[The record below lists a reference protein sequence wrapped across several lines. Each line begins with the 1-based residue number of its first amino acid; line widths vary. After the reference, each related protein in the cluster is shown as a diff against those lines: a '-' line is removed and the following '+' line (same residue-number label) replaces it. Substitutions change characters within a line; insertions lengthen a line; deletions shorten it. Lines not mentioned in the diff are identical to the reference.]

1 MKDVVTLI
9 FGDSI
14 AYGLYDEELGWVNR
28 TRKALSNNHFIFNL
42 SIPGQNSFD
51 VLNKFEIE
59 LENRYNEIDDFK
71 LIFSFGIKDALNNT
85 DFKDNV
91 LKIIN
96 ISKKYTSDIN
106 FIGLIKPDI
115 IKRKEYNLERVI
127 DIDNILEETCNIEKV
142 KYIKIID
149 LINDNELV
157 DGLHPNNNGHKKI
170 NDIVL
175 KEIYDKV

>member
-14 AYGLYDEELGWVNR
+14 AYGLNDDELGWAYR
-28 TRKALSNNHFIFNL
+28 TRKQLNNNHFVFNL

-51 VLNKFEIE
+51 ILNKFEIE
-59 LENRYNEIDDFK
+59 LKNRYNEIDDFK

-115 IKRKEYNLERVI
+115 TKRVEYNLERVI
-127 DIDNILEETCNIEKV
+127 DIDNILEEICNIEKV

-149 LINDNELV
+149 LINNEELT

-170 NDIVL
+170 SEVVL
-175 KEIYDKV
+175 KEIYNIE